1 MRKSVELKMKEL
13 VAQRKRTVANV
24 MYVSPRIIRGISLE
38 LKDEVRISFMRNKDI
53 TRNIAR
59 AMKEAARSIISI
71 GVER

>member
-38 LKDEVRISFMRNKDI
+38 LKDEVRISFMRDKDI
-53 TRNIAR
+53 TRDIAR
-59 AMKEAARSIISI
+59 AMK
-71 GVER
+71 